1 MTMGDLLL
9 ILIGTALANNLV
21 LVSAI
26 GLTPLL
32 ALSRRI
38 EVAQGMAIVSL
49 IGMPISALIAHGC
62 AALLR
67 ESGQEFLRLPLLLL
81 ALALAVKVAA
91 HWLRRRPRLQ
101 LAYGSYLPLLGL
113 NSLLPGV
120 ALLSL
125 EQPYGWV
132 GAAAFGL
139 GCGLAY
145 ALTLVLFA
153 SLYGRLVDRHIPAPF
168 RGAPIAL
175 ISLALMSM
183 GLAGLAGLG

>member
-1 MTMGDLLL
+1 MTLGELLL

-21 LVSAI
+21 LVFAI

-32 ALSRRI
+32 ALSRRV
-38 EVAQGMAIVSL
+38 EVAQGMAVVSL
-49 IGMPISALIAHGC
+49 IGMPLSALIAKAC
-62 AALLR
+62 ADLLR
-67 ESGQEFLRLPLLLL
+67 VSGQEFLRLPLLLL
-81 ALALAVKVAA
+81 SLALAVDVAA
-91 HWLRRRPRLQ
+91 QWLRRHPRWQ
-101 LAYGSYLPLLGL
+101 LAYGAYLPLLGL

-125 EQPYGWV
+125 RQGFGWA

-145 ALTLVLFA
+145 ALTLILFA